1 MKRREAREIAFAIL
15 FEKTFKDESI
25 DEIIKNATEDREIKI
40 DDYVYNT
47 CVNIELN
54 QKELDDTISKYLSNW
69 KLNRLSRT
77 ALSALRLG
85 FYEILYADDIPTKV
99 SINECVEL
107 AKKFEGEESGA
118 FVNGVI
124 GAFVREI
131 EKEEKEIKAE
141 EQKEQNN

>member
-25 DEIIKNATEDREIKI
+25 DEIIKNATEDRELQV

-47 CVNIELN
+47 CINVELN
-54 QKELDDTISKYLSNW
+54 QKDLDKTISKYLSNW
-69 KLNRLSRT
+69 KINRISRT

-85 FYEILYADDIPTKV
+85 FYEILYAEDIPTKV

-107 AKKFEGEESGA
+107 AKKFEGEESGS
-118 FVNGVI
+118 FVNGVL
-124 GAFVREI
+124 GAFVREL
-131 EKEEKEIKAE
+131 EKEEKEIKE
-141 EQKEQNN
+141 DNK